1 MTLTPA
7 TFHDLRGK
15 SVFITGGGNGIGAAL
30 TEGFVEQGAKV
41 AFVGRRDA
49 SAFAADLGRRYGTA
63 PLFLPCDVT
72 ETRLL
77 QAAMEAAEL
86 AHGPLDVLVVN
97 AADDTRVAADTLT
110 PEDWD
115 RSQAINL
122 RHYFF
127 AAQKAADT
135 MRGRGQGSIIL
146 FSSIT
151 WMIGMAGIAPYVT
164 ANAGIT
170 GMARALAREWG
181 PDGVRVNA
189 LAPGWV
195 LTDRQKELWAT
206 PAALAAF
213 APKQCLKGFME
224 PADMVGTVLFLASGT
239 SRYMTG
245 QTLVVDAGVVHG

>member
-7 TFHDLRGK
+7 TFHDLAGK
-15 SVFITGGGNGIGAAL
+15 SVFITGGGNGIGAFL
-30 TEGFVEQGAKV
+30 TEGFIEQGANV

-49 SAFAADLGRRYGTA
+49 SGFAADLGRKHGRT
-63 PLFLPCDVT
+63 PLFLPCDVA
-72 ETRLL
+72 EVRLL
-77 QAAMEAAEL
+77 QAAIEAAEL

-97 AADDTRVAADTLT
+97 AADDTRIQADQVT
-110 PEDWD
+110 PDEWD
-115 RSQAINL
+115 RSQAVNL

-135 MRGRGQGSIIL
+135 MRARGHGSIIL

-151 WMIGMAGIAPYVT
+151 WMLGMAGIAPYVT

-189 LAPGWV
+189 IAPGWV
-195 LTDRQKELWAT
+195 LTDRQKELWAS
-206 PAALAAF
+206 PEALAGF
-213 APKQCLKGFME
+213 LPRQSLKSFIE

-239 SRYMTG
+239 SRFMTG
-245 QTLVVDAGVVHG
+245 QTLVVDAGVVHS

>member
-1 MTLTPA
+1 
-7 TFHDLRGK
+7 
-15 SVFITGGGNGIGAAL
+15 
-30 TEGFVEQGAKV
+30 
-41 AFVGRRDA
+41 
-49 SAFAADLGRRYGTA
+49 
-63 PLFLPCDVT
+63 
-72 ETRLL
+72 
-77 QAAMEAAEL
+77 
-86 AHGPLDVLVVN
+86 VVN

-110 PEDWD
+110 PEAWD
-115 RSQAINL
+115 QSQAINL

-127 AAQKAADT
+127 AAQRAADT
-135 MRGRGQGSIIL
+135 MRARGGGSIIL

-151 WMIGMAGIAPYVT
+151 WMMGMAGIAPYVT

-206 PAALAAF
+206 PQALADF
-213 APKQCLKGFME
+213 LPKQCLQAFME

-239 SRYMTG
+239 SRFMTG